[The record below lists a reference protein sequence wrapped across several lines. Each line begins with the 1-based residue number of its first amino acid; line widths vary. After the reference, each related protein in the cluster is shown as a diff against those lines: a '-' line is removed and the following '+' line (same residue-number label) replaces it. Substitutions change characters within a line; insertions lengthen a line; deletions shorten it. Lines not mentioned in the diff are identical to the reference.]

1 MAKLLSTTR
10 YWAVDKVILS
20 YYTFAAALVVG
31 WWNHV
36 PGAAGLLAWQI
47 LGAALLVYEVKRPNR
62 TSWVFRHWY
71 PLPYVAACYREM
83 AILVPAIRR
92 SDADR
97 WLADL
102 DLRIWGA
109 YPTVWLERIQWP
121 AVVEFLQIAYTL
133 FVPAVLLVAYLL
145 WRKGLYDEF
154 RYYAFLIAVGFLAS
168 YLGYLAV
175 PARGPRVLL
184 RSLQHIPLQGLWL
197 FDAMQNGLDRLE
209 TAAYDCFPSGHTE
222 LTILAWWSSRMVSN
236 KLFRIYFAYTPLLI
250 FGTVYLRYHY
260 TVDVFAGA
268 ALAALLIATAPA
280 MFRKLS

>member
-121 AVVEFLQIAYTL
+121 AGVELLQIAYTL

-175 PARGPRVLL
+175 PARGPR
-184 RSLQHIPLQGLWL
+184 IP
-197 FDAMQNGLDRLE
+197 AE
-209 TAAYDCFPSGHTE
+209 
-222 LTILAWWSSRMVSN
+222 ILATYTFTGLVAVRCHAKRAGPVGN
-236 KLFRIYFAYTPLLI
+236 RRLRLFSERPHRTHHP
-250 FGTVYLRYHY
+250 GV
-260 TVDVFAGA
+260 VVQPDGVE
-268 ALAALLIATAPA
+268 
-280 MFRKLS
+280 